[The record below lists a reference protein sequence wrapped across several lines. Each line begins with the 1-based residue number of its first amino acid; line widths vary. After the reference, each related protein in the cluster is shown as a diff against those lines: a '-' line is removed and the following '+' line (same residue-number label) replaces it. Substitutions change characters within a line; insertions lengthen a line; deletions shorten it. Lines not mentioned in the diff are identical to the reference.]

1 MSINPE
7 SPLSKVKRGKQ
18 QRPPRILLYGVE
30 KIGKSSFAADA
41 PNPIFI
47 CPEDGI
53 SQIDVPH
60 FPEAKNWDDVMNC
73 VRALYKEQH
82 DYNYLVLDTLDW
94 LEPLLWDYICTRD
107 GEKNIESYGY
117 GKGYVAALDE
127 WRAFISALEYLRN
140 EKNMGIIM
148 LAHSTVKNF
157 KDPEGEGY
165 DRYEMKIHQKSGGL
179 IKEWSDAVLFTNY
192 EIVTTEDKRKR
203 VRGISTGARMIYTNR
218 SAAYDAGNR
227 YGLPAELPLDWQELE
242 DGIKGNNQVGPDLLL
257 QRIEEILKEIGDDK
271 LTAKV
276 NKAIKDDP
284 IVDNYNRILNKLI
297 GMQSSKENRS

>member
-1 MSINPE
+1 
-7 SPLSKVKRGKQ
+7 
-18 QRPPRILLYGVE
+18 
-30 KIGKSSFAADA
+30 
-41 PNPIFI
+41 
-47 CPEDGI
+47 
-53 SQIDVPH
+53 
-60 FPEAKNWDDVMNC
+60 
-73 VRALYKEQH
+73 
-82 DYNYLVLDTLDW
+82 
-94 LEPLLWDYICTRD
+94 
-107 GEKNIESYGY
+107 
-117 GKGYVAALDE
+117 
-127 WRAFISALEYLRN
+127 
-140 EKNMGIIM
+140 
-148 LAHSTVKNF
+148 
-157 KDPEGEGY
+157 
-165 DRYEMKIHQKSGGL
+165 MKIHQKSGGL